1 MLMNFDSFYNLAMKL
16 DTVDFISMFIQ
27 PKSDSLINSY
37 LENSYHQQC
46 RKRLSVTTAIQ
57 APQMG

>member
-1 MLMNFDSFYNLAMKL
+1 MKL